1 MEKTCAN
8 PKAIEVEISDSSA
21 VTGDIEKKNFR
32 HSRVRNREGVFFY
45 FEVLSVTS
53 LMKLKRRLKR
63 NWINGKC
70 GLFSKNIS
78 LSGWIGGLWV
88 QQSPLSW
95 ITCGNQ

>member
-1 MEKTCAN
+1 MERTCAT

-21 VTGDIEKKNFR
+21 VIGNIEKKIFDT
-32 HSRVRNREGVFFY
+32 REFETVKVFFFY

-70 GLFSKNIS
+70 GLFSKNLS